1 MCPELILE
9 RLNKCTHNSSPTNL
23 KEEKI
28 KVVKQFVIVCG
39 EMTMCFFPLK
49 YPQFT
54 NELYLKLQL
63 YERKLWIFFLGVDA
77 LGFTNH
83 ETRI

>member
-54 NELYLKLQL
+54 SELYLKLQL
-63 YERKLWIFFLGVDA
+63 YGRKL
-77 LGFTNH
+77 
-83 ETRI
+83 